1 MTKNALLFLPLLAL
15 AACNGGDAGSSVA
28 NSPGGNSMN
37 GAMNGP
43 MEAPANS
50 ATIGMEAAPAPT
62 DATTYLAKAGAGDMF
77 EIESSR
83 AILDKTQNADIKSFA
98 QMMIDDHGK
107 ATAKLKSAA
116 QAAKLTAPPPA
127 LEPKQQQ
134 AVDSIK
140 SADGAAADR
149 AYLDA
154 QKMAHQE
161 ALALHQG
168 YAVGGDTAQLKTA
181 AGEIAPVVQSHI
193 EMLAKITA

>member
-1 MTKNALLFLPLLAL
+1 MTKRALLLLPLFAL
-15 AACNGGDAGSSVA
+15 AACNGSGNAGSSGTDGPA
-28 NSPGGNSMN
+28 GNSMN
-37 GAMNGP
+37 DVINGP
-43 MEAPANS
+43 METPANS
-50 ATIGMEAAPAPT
+50 ATMGMEGAPATT

-116 QAAKLTAPPPA
+116 QAAKFTAAPPA

-134 AVDSIK
+134 AIDSIK
-140 SADGAAADR
+140 AANGSAADR

-154 QKMAHQE
+154 QKMAHW
-161 ALALHQG
+161 ALAALR
-168 YAVGGDTAQLKTA
+168 LSS
-181 AGEIAPVVQSHI
+181 I
-193 EMLAKITA
+193 